1 MSAATL
7 NGVTQATFAYDA
19 YGQRIVK
26 TNPLIGAETHYIYD
40 DAGQLLAEMDGVTGE
55 PIREYI
61 WLGKVPIGYVDRLG
75 AGGAS
80 RLFFIHDDHLG
91 RSEKFTDSSG
101 NIAWDGVFLPF
112 GEIHSIT
119 GTIDNV
125 LRFPGQIYD
134 RETDLTQNW
143 HRYYDPRIG
152 RFIQSDPNGI
162 PSGINTYRVCTCRH
176 RVRTPSLRAVPAMA
190 RHRNRQIPSG
200 TLRSRLL
207 ARVYGVMELCIP

>member
-80 RLFFIHDDHLG
+80 PSSSSTTTTWAARKSSPIRRATSPG
-91 RSEKFTDSSG
+91 TASSCPSARSIPSR
-101 NIAWDGVFLPF
+101 AL
-112 GEIHSIT
+112 SIT
-119 GTIDNV
+119 
-125 LRFPGQIYD
+125 
-134 RETDLTQNW
+134 
-143 HRYYDPRIG
+143 
-152 RFIQSDPNGI
+152 
-162 PSGINTYRVCTCRH
+162 C
-176 RVRTPSLRAVPAMA
+176 
-190 RHRNRQIPSG
+190 
-200 TLRSRLL
+200 
-207 ARVYGVMELCIP
+207 